1 MKNRRICFLLF
12 FSGCLACLWAQNL
25 PFADLLAQK
34 AVEQTQQTVRYVPD
48 YVAIPYPNGDV
59 PANTGVCTDL
69 VIRALRACGVD
80 LQKEVHEDMRTHFK
94 DYPMLWQLKKPDP
107 NIDHRRVPNLM
118 TFFKR
123 RGTAVAVSKQP
134 NDYVP
139 GDIVAW
145 NLGNRNSMTGVT
157 HIGII
162 TNRKTADGRRY
173 LVAHNIGG
181 GNVLEDMLFDYT
193 IIGHYRITGSAR
205 ILGK

>member
-1 MKNRRICFLLF
+1 M
-12 FSGCLACLWAQNL
+12 ACLWAQNL
-25 PFADLLAQK
+25 PFANLLAQK
-34 AVEQTQQTVRYVPD
+34 AVEQMQQAVRYVPD

-145 NLGNRNSMTGVT
+145 NLGNRNAMTGVT

-173 LVAHNIGG
+173 LVAHNIGR

-193 IIGHYRITGSAR
+193 IIGHYRIAGSAR